1 MCILYNCLFIYIYII
16 DSLIPLNSSNM
27 LDIYIYIWPSRLSA
41 FASLTQE
48 ILCHTD
54 IIRSQNLGWNFV
66 LLGISHRTKINGFQG
81 VRFHPTHV
89 ISGIKLRS

>member
-1 MCILYNCLFIYIYII
+1 MCIVYIHII
-16 DSLIPLNSSNM
+16 DSLIPLKQICY
-27 LDIYIYIWPSRLSA
+27 IYIYIWPSRLSA